1 MALLLTSVFGVTGC
15 GSDDDVDVESRV
27 KNIAPEA
34 SGASNGLSKADC
46 DDLLKRQIGG
56 GGDDDLKE
64 QLLVVQYHWYGLA
77 YHGDIHEDDLISDLK
92 GRLDVDRRW
101 KNPEPYEYDPYRR
114 FNSQIARSDF
124 VELLDSLD
132 DLAHTLD
139 ALDAVDRCAVVTG
152 SGPTSITK
160 NKLGLSLTPTTIYGP
175 DSDGSYDEGG
185 SDDYDSGGSYDEGG
199 SDDDVSV
206 DLRILPPSVCVDDGE
221 GVKRPFEVAV
231 EQFREDLA
239 LFRVA
244 QNGRNDQS
252 LTEEQRQG
260 HRANYSSAYDV
271 KTKSAA
277 AAIQVAN
284 ERGFNLN
291 SPDNLDERFLSR
303 WDSTICE

>member
-1 MALLLTSVFGVTGC
+1 MALLMTSVFGVAGC
-15 GSDDDVDVESRV
+15 GSDDDVQVESRV
-27 KNIAPEA
+27 KNAAPEA

-46 DDLLKRQIGG
+46 EDLLKRVGGYDHDDLKKALAVAENQRYSMHRYDIHRDDLLKDMRGRLAVDEYGRFI
-56 GGDDDLKE
+56 DDDFQHNSL
-64 QLLVVQYHWYGLA
+64 
-77 YHGDIHEDDLISDLK
+77 DSDALGSRGMVK
-92 GRLDVDRRW
+92 LLDVLGDLDDILDAFDDR
-101 KNPEPYEYDPYRR
+101 
-114 FNSQIARSDF
+114 
-124 VELLDSLD
+124 LLDQ
-132 DLAHTLD
+132 
-139 ALDAVDRCAVVTG
+139 CAVVTG

-175 DSDGSYDEGG
+175 DSD
-185 SDDYDSGGSYDEGG
+185 GSYDEGG

-260 HRANYSSAYDV
+260 HRDDYASAYDV

-291 SPDNLDERFLSR
+291 SPDNLDERFLRR